1 MRLHSFVL
9 IALAV
14 APLLP
19 AGAIEKYG
27 RFEKA
32 PVGSIVP
39 RGHLAEFLKRQLEGL
54 TGHREKLGYPFDGN
68 LWAKAIENIH
78 FTEGVYNGAD
88 EEVSGRGDW
97 WNSGAWWPYE
107 QSAYQLDGMARLSN
121 LIPAPE
127 LAKEVEA
134 NVKAVIVGADAN
146 GDLFANLSLS
156 KSQWPLAVFFRAAD
170 AYARRTGEN
179 SVYEAFRRHYLS
191 KKGEIPKWR
200 GRDALNIEGLLRC
213 AEMTGDRKLL
223 ELARTNFLARKMTNE
238 MMNENRVFNHGVS
251 FCEDLKLPAIY
262 YIYTGDKNALA
273 AARHCADK
281 VFAHNEQ
288 ACGQISAN
296 EFLSGRDPRQGF
308 ETCIAADMLWSL
320 GYFLQACGDVAAAER
335 MERIAYNALPGAIT
349 KDFKRHQYLSAV
361 NQIAC
366 TPFANNTHFNYGES
380 AWRQYRPSHF
390 PQCCT
395 GNISRAMPSF
405 VESMWMLERETGIP
419 VAMLLGPCE
428 FHGEKDGVKYT
439 IVEETDYPFGDE
451 IKFSVVA
458 DRPLSVAFR
467 YRAAYGVESKNGWV
481 EKTLES
487 GTSFVVALKP
497 RVELK
502 RDRNWCWV
510 ERGPLTYAFAVP
522 NKAREDRPGDPFSPI
537 SFTPNADWNYAI
549 DADSFD
555 ASKVVVSRHP
565 DSVYPFEQPSLSLK
579 VPVEKIKE
587 WQVLDEQRFTP
598 DPPLYTHLTG
608 ETAELELVPYATTT
622 TRITCF
628 PDAVKRVQLPVV
640 AAYSTGEAYA
650 YNPYQSIA
658 KQTNGVERWSVKD
671 FTGRYKVPQRTP
683 EIFFDL
689 AEYYPSEKKGG
700 RMAYLLF
707 RVWSDEEGMA
717 TFCLGAANAYQAWID
732 GVEVAREEG
741 PVEGLMMAPNWFD
754 HPVKK
759 GYNYVLV
766 KVGSMTWP
774 GQFRWEWGAKL
785 EVFRRESA
793 ATGF

>member
-134 NVKAVIVGADAN
+134 NVKAVIAGADAN

-213 AEMTGDRKLL
+213 AEMTGDQELL

-262 YIYTGDKNALA
+262 YI
-273 AARHCADK
+273 
-281 VFAHNEQ
+281 
-288 ACGQISAN
+288 
-296 EFLSGRDPRQGF
+296 
-308 ETCIAADMLWSL
+308 
-320 GYFLQACGDVAAAER
+320 
-335 MERIAYNALPGAIT
+335 
-349 KDFKRHQYLSAV
+349 
-361 NQIAC
+361 
-366 TPFANNTHFNYGES
+366 
-380 AWRQYRPSHF
+380 
-390 PQCCT
+390 
-395 GNISRAMPSF
+395 
-405 VESMWMLERETGIP
+405 
-419 VAMLLGPCE
+419 
-428 FHGEKDGVKYT
+428 
-439 IVEETDYPFGDE
+439 
-451 IKFSVVA
+451 
-458 DRPLSVAFR
+458 
-467 YRAAYGVESKNGWV
+467 
-481 EKTLES
+481 
-487 GTSFVVALKP
+487 
-497 RVELK
+497 
-502 RDRNWCWV
+502 
-510 ERGPLTYAFAVP
+510 
-522 NKAREDRPGDPFSPI
+522 
-537 SFTPNADWNYAI
+537 
-549 DADSFD
+549 
-555 ASKVVVSRHP
+555 
-565 DSVYPFEQPSLSLK
+565 
-579 VPVEKIKE
+579 
-587 WQVLDEQRFTP
+587 
-598 DPPLYTHLTG
+598 
-608 ETAELELVPYATTT
+608 
-622 TRITCF
+622 
-628 PDAVKRVQLPVV
+628 
-640 AAYSTGEAYA
+640 
-650 YNPYQSIA
+650 
-658 KQTNGVERWSVKD
+658 
-671 FTGRYKVPQRTP
+671 
-683 EIFFDL
+683 
-689 AEYYPSEKKGG
+689 
-700 RMAYLLF
+700 
-707 RVWSDEEGMA
+707 
-717 TFCLGAANAYQAWID
+717 
-732 GVEVAREEG
+732 
-741 PVEGLMMAPNWFD
+741 
-754 HPVKK
+754 
-759 GYNYVLV
+759 
-766 KVGSMTWP
+766 
-774 GQFRWEWGAKL
+774 
-785 EVFRRESA
+785 
-793 ATGF
+793 